1 MADGWP
7 ALPFAEW
14 SATCDT
20 IHAHT
25 QVLGKLAASL
35 APPEPELLHSALR
48 LTARGWETQPL
59 PAPDGSGAFAVALD
73 LHGYEVVVEHSDGR
87 ARRVSLQP
95 NRSAGAVTR
104 DVLAAVRDLAGPV
117 EINLVPQETTWTT
130 PLDEDEEHATL
141 DPTQVGRYFEAAT
154 RAAGVLAALR
164 APYRGRSTPV
174 NAWWGSFDLAVSL
187 FSGRKA
193 EPPSTDFIMRNA
205 MDAEEI
211 AVGWWPGDPTY
222 PRAAFYAYAHPAPDG
237 FSDATLS
244 PAAARWEPT
253 LGEFVLDWDD
263 VRDAADPHA
272 VALGFARSA
281 VLHACAVCG
290 WSPELSASV
299 QGIPPPVF

>member
-1 MADGWP
+1 
-7 ALPFAEW
+7 
-14 SATCDT
+14 
-20 IHAHT
+20 
-25 QVLGKLAASL
+25 
-35 APPEPELLHSALR
+35 
-48 LTARGWETQPL
+48 
-59 PAPDGSGAFAVALD
+59 
-73 LHGYEVVVEHSDGR
+73 
-87 ARRVSLQP
+87 
-95 NRSAGAVTR
+95 
-104 DVLAAVRDLAGPV
+104 
-117 EINLVPQETTWTT
+117 
-130 PLDEDEEHATL
+130 
-141 DPTQVGRYFEAAT
+141 
-154 RAAGVLAALR
+154 
-164 APYRGRSTPV
+164 
-174 NAWWGSFDLAVSL
+174 VSL